1 MGDYWIKILEEEEEE
16 TKRHHYLVTAKDLA
30 EARKA
35 ALSFIG
41 HFCDEDDNPDPI
53 PDGFAFYNHAI
64 KVRIT
69 DVKATTKEDF
79 KNFLLTMH
87 TIQWDQDD
95 RS

>member
-1 MGDYWIKILEEEEEE
+1 MSDYWIKILEKEDEEV
-16 TKRHHYLVTAKDLA
+16 KRHHYLVTAKDLA

-41 HFCDEDDNPDPI
+41 NFYDEDDNPDPI

-64 KVRIT
+64 EVRIT
-69 DVKATTKEDF
+69 DIKATTKDDF

-95 RS
+95 KS